1 LFWRPNSTARGD
13 VRAHGLSGV
22 REEGPQGRGAAGGG
36 ERRGDR
42 HGAAEGD
49 GERGRG
55 AEEGAQG
62 GAPDG
67 AARRAVACP
76 LHRGRGRR
84 RRDAS
89 PGAAA
94 ADVPARRRG
103 GGWQTG
109 RRRRPSTTTTSTGTT
124 TRACPASARPPSPAP
139 GPPTTSATRTRK
151 AAPSCDL
158 CVTSLFFLAKC
169 KKKVLTVTG
178 ERVKRLLAQ
187 VIPHDQIEW
196 FYKMIL
202 CQILSFFFSI
212 IKIGSSLSSDWRYGR
227 LIRTSIRQPI

>member
-103 GGWQTG
+103 GAG
-109 RRRRPSTTTTSTGTT
+109 RRGGAVVPLQLLQARVRR
-124 TRACPASARPPSPAP
+124 
-139 GPPTTSATRTRK
+139 
-151 AAPSCDL
+151 L
-158 CVTSLFFLAKC
+158 EH
-169 KKKVLTVTG
+169 VLRQLG
-178 ERVKRLLAQ
+178 RRHRHQDHRLLQRRERARLL
-187 VIPHDQIEW
+187 PHVT
-196 FYKMIL
+196 
-202 CQILSFFFSI
+202 CA
-212 IKIGSSLSSDWRYGR
+212 
-227 LIRTSIRQPI
+227 